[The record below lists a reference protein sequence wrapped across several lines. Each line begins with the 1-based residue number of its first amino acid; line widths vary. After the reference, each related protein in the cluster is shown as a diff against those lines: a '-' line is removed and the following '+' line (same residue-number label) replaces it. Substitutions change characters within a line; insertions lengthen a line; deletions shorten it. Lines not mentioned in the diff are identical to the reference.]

1 MIGEPPSHFS
11 VAVSP
16 LERYL
21 FPFLGV
27 RPIIANLKPSD
38 FYGSSLRLC
47 PKGTTGLSPGF

>member
-27 RPIIANLKPSD
+27 RPISANLKPSD